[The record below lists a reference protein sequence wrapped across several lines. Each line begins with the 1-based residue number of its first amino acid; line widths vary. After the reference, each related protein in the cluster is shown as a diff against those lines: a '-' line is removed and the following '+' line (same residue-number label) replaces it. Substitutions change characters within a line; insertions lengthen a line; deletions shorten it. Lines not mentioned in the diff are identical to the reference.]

1 MWFDG
6 EYIPHNINEDL
17 YNIIN
22 ETGATIQVDEA
33 TGKTCSID
41 EVMKRVLNSIP
52 GENYKEKLEYLSKC
66 NCCERHKKNKPV
78 KFEKWIELPV
88 NNTEEK
94 TCPCECRHVARF
106 ICRQHP
112 DY

>member
-17 YNIIN
+17 YGIIN

-52 GENYKEKLEYLSKC
+52 
-66 NCCERHKKNKPV
+66 
-78 KFEKWIELPV
+78 
-88 NNTEEK
+88 
-94 TCPCECRHVARF
+94 
-106 ICRQHP
+106 
-112 DY
+112 